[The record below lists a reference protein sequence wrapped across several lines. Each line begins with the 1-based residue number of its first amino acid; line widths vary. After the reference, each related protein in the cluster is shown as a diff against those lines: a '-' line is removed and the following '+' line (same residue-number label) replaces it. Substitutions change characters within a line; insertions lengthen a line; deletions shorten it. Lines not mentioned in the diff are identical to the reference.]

1 MSLYQ
6 VQRLFFDI
14 HNDLDLRKDYLSNP
28 SAVAKPY
35 DLSDTERAVILSKD
49 IRTLY
54 RMGVNP
60 WLLFQFAHMVGMKN
74 DEYLKQIRGGL
85 NG

>member
-28 SAVAKPY
+28 TEVAKPY
-35 DLSDTERAVILSKD
+35 DLSDAERTVILSKD
-49 IRTLY
+49 IGTLY

-74 DEYLKQIRGGL
+74 DEYLKQIRGV
-85 NG
+85 

>member
-14 HNDLDLRKDYLSNP
+14 HNDLDLRKKYLSNP
-28 SAVAKPY
+28 EAIAKPY
-35 DLSDTERAVILSKD
+35 DLSDIERSAVLSKD
-49 IRTLY
+49 ITSLY

-60 WLLFQFAHMVGMKN
+60 WLLFQFAHMVGIKN
-74 DEYLKQIRGGL
+74 DEYLKQIREV
-85 NG
+85 

>member
-14 HNDLDLRKDYLSNP
+14 HNNLDLRKNYLANP
-28 SAVAKPY
+28 AEIAKPY
-35 DLSDTERAVILSKD
+35 DLNDTERAAILTKD
-49 IRTLY
+49 ITSLY

-60 WLLFQFAHMVGMKN
+60 WLLFQFAHMVGIRN
-74 DEYLKQIRGGL
+74 EEYLKQIREV
-85 NG
+85 

>member
-14 HNDLDLRKDYLSNP
+14 HNDLDLRENYLSNP
-28 SAVAKPY
+28 EEIAKPY
-35 DLSDTERAVILSKD
+35 DLSDTERSAVLSRD
-49 IRTLY
+49 IRGLY

-60 WLLFQFAHMVGMKN
+60 WLLFQFAHMVGIQN
-74 DEYLKQIRGGL
+74 DEYLKQIREV
-85 NG
+85 

>member
-14 HNDLDLRKDYLSNP
+14 HNNLDLRKNYLANP
-28 SAVAKPY
+28 DEIAKPY
-35 DLSDTERAVILSKD
+35 DLSDLERTAILSKD
-49 IRTLY
+49 ITSLY

-60 WLLFQFAHMVGMKN
+60 WLLFQFAHMVGIRN
-74 DEYLKQIRGGL
+74 EEYLKQIREV
-85 NG
+85 

>member
-14 HNDLDLRKDYLSNP
+14 HNDLDLRANYLANP
-28 SAVAKPY
+28 ESIAKPY
-35 DLSDTERAVILSKD
+35 DLSDTERLAILSKA
-49 IRTLY
+49 IRSLY

-60 WLLFQFAHMVGMKN
+60 WLLFQFSHMVGIRN
-74 DEYLKQIRGGL
+74 DEYLKQIREV
-85 NG
+85 